1 MTRGGY
7 RKGAGRPK
15 GTTKGEGMPTK
26 VVRVSVDISKD
37 EIDNIQTLKD
47 ILSHWEDR
55 VIAEDN
61 PRYYYLKQMLEEIR
75 ALGY

>member
-47 ILSHWEDR
+47 ILNHWEDR
-55 VIAEDN
+55 VILEDN